1 MPLLQGAVSELDGK
15 LDAQFRASIQG
26 PATQLTG
33 HATLRDGV
41 VQVPAIGQRFS
52 DIEAQMEAEPG
63 ILRIDPIKARGLSG
77 GFSAQARVLLDGLM
91 PKSARASLQIKE
103 DGELPLTIQGETLGD
118 MWGNL
123 QASYHYDDGTKTN
136 LIDVNLDKVHVIL
149 PDVPPRGL
157 QDLSQ
162 PEHIRVGYHDRSD
175 DFLPIALQP
184 LEKPSPPS
192 EQKTFVKVDLV
203 SLSLAKGQQ
212 AKVDLTGTIQALIG
226 DELDVRGR
234 IEAKRGHMD
243 ISGKTFYIERGTVSF
258 TGGDPDNPTIS
269 AVARYDSPAGYTVY
283 AEYVGTVSEGKL
295 TMRSEPPL
303 NQDEI
308 VTLLLFGTP
317 DGSLGAG
324 SGGSLN
330 TALSVAG
337 STAARGLNRAISD
350 VTDLDVS
357 ARVDTSTGAPR
368 PELVLQLTPRV
379 AAKVTEALGE
389 PVPGQSPDRTFVT
402 LDLRL
407 GSSWSLSTTVG
418 DRGATAFDMIWR
430 HRY

>member
-1 MPLLQGAVSELDGK
+1 MDLSLDADYSPAGGSVSAKAMRKSQAVLALDSRWSGDLRRLATACAGKSPVLARLDLEVHEFPLGVVPLLQQHHVRGRV
-15 LDAQFRASIQG
+15 
-26 PATQLTG
+26 TG
-33 HATLRDGV
+33 T
-41 VQVPAIGQRFS
+41 
-52 DIEAQMEAEPG
+52 
-63 ILRIDPIKARGLSG
+63 
-77 GFSAQARVLLDGLM
+77 ARV
-91 PKSARASLQIKE
+91 KE
-103 DGELPLTIQGETLGD
+103 
-118 MWGNL
+118 
-123 QASYHYDDGTKTN
+123 Y
-136 LIDVNLDKVHVIL
+136 
-149 PDVPPRGL
+149 
-157 QDLSQ
+157 LS
-162 PEHIRVGYHDRSD
+162 
-175 DFLPIALQP
+175 
-184 LEKPSPPS
+184 
-192 EQKTFVKVDLV
+192 
-203 SLSLAKGQQ
+203 
-212 AKVDLTGTIQALIG
+212 G

-234 IEAKRGHMD
+234 IEAKRGHLD
-243 ISGKTFYIERGTVSF
+243 ISGKTFDIERGTVSF
-258 TGGDPDNPTIS
+258 TGGAPDNPTIS
-269 AVARYDSPAGYTVY
+269 AVARYDAPAGYAVY
-283 AEYVGTVSEGKL
+283 AEHTGTVSQGKL

-308 VTLLLFGTP
+308 VTLLLFGSP

-324 SGGSLN
+324 SGGSLG

-337 STAARGLNRAISD
+337 GTAARGLNRAISN